1 VRKDAAVAITGATG
15 FVAKNLRRRLAK
27 SHRLVSLSRKAF
39 RPLRNEEAVATDYSD
54 SAALR
59 RVLQD
64 CDVLIHLVG
73 AGERVAGPSYD
84 AVNAGITSAVVEAA
98 KPKVRQIVF
107 LSGLGASSGS
117 TSEYFRSKFKAE
129 RIIRDSGIGFTVF
142 RPSFIIGRNDYLTR
156 SLNRQIRR
164 GPAVIPGNGRYV
176 IQPIL
181 ISDAVRIVEDS
192 VLNPRFL
199 NKTFDLVGP
208 EEIAFEKYVRLFCK
222 TKGADISRMPLET
235 CLRNALG
242 GRPPYSLDDL
252 SIFYGGYRGDFGR
265 LQRAFCGPI
274 GRVGDRL

>member
-1 VRKDAAVAITGATG
+1 MAVAITGATG

-27 SHRLVSLSRKAF
+27 NHRLVSLSRKAF

-59 RVLQD
+59 RVLQA
-64 CDVLIHLVG
+64 CEVLIHLIG
-73 AGERVAGPSYD
+73 AGERVAGASHD

-98 KPKVRQIVF
+98 KPKVRQIIF
-107 LSGLGASSGS
+107 LSGLGASAGS
-117 TSEYFRSKFKAE
+117 TSEYFRSKFRAE
-129 RIIRDSGIGFTVF
+129 RIIRDSGTGFTVF

-156 SLNRQIRR
+156 LLNGQIRR
-164 GPAVIPGNGRYV
+164 GMVVIPGNGRCV

-181 ISDAVRIVEDS
+181 ISDVVKIVEAS
-192 VLNPRFL
+192 ILNPKFL
-199 NKTFDLVGP
+199 CKTFDLVGP
-208 EEIAFEKYVRLFCK
+208 EEMAFEKYVRLFCK
-222 TKGADISRMPLET
+222 TGTDISKMPLET
-235 CLRNALG
+235 CLRNALA

-252 SIFYGGYRGDFGR
+252 GILYGGYRGNFGK